1 MGLLDKNFS
10 WHLEGIIPD
19 GRSWFIPLD
28 RFPFI
33 VGRNTGCH
41 LCLNS
46 VNISR
51 KHARFLVE
59 KDELYIDDLEST
71 NGTLVNN
78 KKIDKQTRLENNFT
92 VSFGEFEFKIHGSE
106 PGDEALYSKT
116 IIENTSHERS
126 RFVKNFNLTRK
137 ETEILMLLLK
147 GTPTKEIGKRLSI
160 SSGTAKNHIL
170 NIYKKTGSHSK
181 FELFALYKKVE
192 GEVL

>member
-1 MGLLDKNFS
+1 M
-10 WHLEGIIPD
+10 PD

-59 KDELYIDDLEST
+59 KGEIYIIDLDST

-78 KKIDKQTRLENNFT
+78 EKIDKQTRLENNFT
-92 VSFGEFEFKIHGSE
+92 ISFGEFEFKIHSSE
-106 PGDEALYSKT
+106 PEDDAHYTKT
-116 IIENTSHERS
+116 IIENTSDERGT
-126 RFVKNFNLTRK
+126 FIKNFNLTKK
-137 ETEILMLLLK
+137 ETEILILLLK
-147 GTPTKEIGKRLSI
+147 GTPTKDIGKRLSI

-170 NIYKKTGSHSK
+170 NIYKKTGTHSK
-181 FELFALYKKVE
+181 FELYALYKKVE
-192 GEVL
+192 EQLH

>member
-1 MGLLDKNFS
+1 M
-10 WHLEGIIPD
+10 PD

-33 VGRNTGCH
+33 VGRHTGCH

-59 KDELYIDDLEST
+59 EGEIYIIDLEST

-78 KKIDKQTRLENNFT
+78 KKIDKKTRLENNFT

-106 PGDEALYSKT
+106 PEDDALYSKT
-116 IIENTSHERS
+116 IINSTSDERN

-137 ETEILMLLLK
+137 ESEILMLLLK
-147 GTPTKEIGKRLSI
+147 GIPTKEIGKRLSI
-160 SSGTAKNHIL
+160 SPGTAKNHIL
-170 NIYKKTGSHSK
+170 NIYKKTKTHSR

-192 GEVL
+192 E